1 MKRGL
6 ATGVLLV
13 LVSSGCNLQKTLW
26 QAGIPGLETPLV
38 VTRSVPV
45 AGYIEVDLA
54 GSGLHLDSFT
64 PATEEC
70 AAVLKPEAAV
80 DYVASGPY
88 GTFQRGEQTCN
99 AIGLGSLREWR
110 DRRPSQ
116 TNAVMSPRAQ
126 ADYRVWYQDEK
137 QVFLRGRFPLGALL
151 GFSGL
156 DDTIAVV
163 PNTPVCQ
170 QPIREG
176 VASMQ
181 YSQTGENPLYLLSG
195 NAQCPI
201 LALLQPLPG
210 SEIKR
215 W

>member
-1 MKRGL
+1 MRREL
-6 ATGVLLV
+6 ASAVLLGV
-13 LVSSGCNLQKTLW
+13 VAFGCNVQKTLW

-45 AGYIEVDLA
+45 AGYLEVDLA

-64 PATEEC
+64 PATAEC
-70 AAVLKPEAAV
+70 ATVLKPEAAV

-116 TNAVMSPRAQ
+116 TTVVMSPRAQ
-126 ADYRVWYQDEK
+126 ADYRVWYQDAK
-137 QVFLRGRFPLGALL
+137 QVFLRGRFPLGGLL
-151 GFSGL
+151 GFTGL
-156 DDTIAVV
+156 DDSIALV

-170 QPIREG
+170 RPIREG

-181 YSQTGENPLYLLSG
+181 YDQTGEDPLYLLSG
-195 NAQCPI
+195 DGRCPI
-201 LALLQPLPG
+201 LALIQPLPG